1 MVFGGEGLRVGIRH
15 DKDVSAAG
23 KGNSNPDRELKRLR
37 RMELLEM
44 LVDQIEENDL
54 QSERIDELE
63 DLSNRL
69 KAKLDQK
76 DEQIERLKAK
86 LDEKDALIRDLYM
99 GKGDNDV
106 DRLYMS
112 QNIAGMSDIAMIPG
126 KRIPSM
132 SALDFEGLDASPV
145 PAFVDG
151 PGFSIAS
158 GTFAQQASHEATSAV
173 AGFEDYTDTQHAT
186 NSAAYVIAPPPMAQG
201 ESKRNTVNREDS
213 VPQTDAAAWLDVED
227 STDPRSVWILRRQR

>member
-126 KRIPSM
+126 KRLVICRISTIYSLMPS
-132 SALDFEGLDASPV
+132 
-145 PAFVDG
+145 
-151 PGFSIAS
+151 
-158 GTFAQQASHEATSAV
+158 
-173 AGFEDYTDTQHAT
+173 
-186 NSAAYVIAPPPMAQG
+186 PPDQ
-201 ESKRNTVNREDS
+201 N
-213 VPQTDAAAWLDVED
+213 
-227 STDPRSVWILRRQR
+227 